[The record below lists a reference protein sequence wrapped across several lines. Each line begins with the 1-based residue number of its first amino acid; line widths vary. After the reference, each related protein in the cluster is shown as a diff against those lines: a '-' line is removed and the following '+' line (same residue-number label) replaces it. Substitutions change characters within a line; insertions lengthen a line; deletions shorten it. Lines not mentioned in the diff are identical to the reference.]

1 MGQRGK
7 QALDIEQ
14 PGIGRAD
21 VGGPVGPEF
30 GALRDHAVKTTHGLQ
45 CSHCG
50 GRVLTELHERIAA

>member
-1 MGQRGK
+1 MNERAAGAFEVRQYSGATL
-7 QALDIEQ
+7 ALRD
-14 PGIGRAD
+14 PGR
-21 VGGPVGPEF
+21 EF